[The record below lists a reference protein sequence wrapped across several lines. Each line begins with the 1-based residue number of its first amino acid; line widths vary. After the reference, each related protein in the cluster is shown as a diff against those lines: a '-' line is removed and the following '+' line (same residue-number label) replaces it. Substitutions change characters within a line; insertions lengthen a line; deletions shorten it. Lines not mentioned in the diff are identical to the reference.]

1 MVVGGLD
8 RLSAAEARSLDRY
21 ARERGGAVVL
31 LPDQRIDAGP
41 ARDLIEGQEL
51 IERLLEQ
58 PATLA
63 VTPPA
68 ASIRASELLVLRSLM
83 PVTEVIAR
91 VPGADASAAAGAP
104 VIVSIPRGDGRLLLS
119 GAMDAWRYR
128 ASDNG
133 AFDRFWQSTIA
144 GLALAVLPPIA
155 IDTEPRLLR
164 PGEQAHV
171 IVRMRSRNVTAISAS
186 VDGDRP
192 IRLLPDPQTGQ
203 YRGRFVA
210 RDTPGRSSV
219 EVQAT
224 GTRSLT
230 ASRPLLVQSDVRRVS
245 QTAGPGLG
253 MLASSHRGVDVTP
266 ERLDDLR
273 LFLSG
278 AIASRRVP
286 LVRHPMRSTWWIV
299 PFAGCLSAEWWLRR
313 RRGLR

>member
-1 MVVGGLD
+1 
-8 RLSAAEARSLDRY
+8 
-21 ARERGGAVVL
+21 
-31 LPDQRIDAGP
+31 
-41 ARDLIEGQEL
+41 
-51 IERLLEQ
+51 
-58 PATLA
+58 
-63 VTPPA
+63 
-68 ASIRASELLVLRSLM
+68 
-83 PVTEVIAR
+83 VIAR

-104 VIVSIPRGDGRLLLS
+104 VIVSMPRGDGRLLLS

-128 ASDNG
+128 ASDDG

-144 GLALAVLPPIA
+144 GLALAVPPPIA

-164 PGEQAHV
+164 PGEEANV
-171 IVRMRSRNVTAISAS
+171 IVRMRSQNVTAISAS

-245 QTAGPGLG
+245 QTVGPGLG
-253 MLASSHRGVDVTP
+253 MLASSHRGIDVTP
-266 ERLDDLR
+266 ERLEDLR
-273 LFLSG
+273 PFLNG
-278 AIASRRVP
+278 AIASRRAP

-313 RRGLR
+313 RQGRR